1 MYYATGSRMKP
12 SNNIRDFDHS
22 LPMALM
28 RARES
33 VMKTF
38 IPHLRAHDLSAQ
50 QWRVLRALYESD
62 GLEMTEI
69 SKSCFLLMPSLTR
82 IVQKLS
88 SRGLVLRRVSTKDQR
103 RSIISLTEQGDK
115 LFQLIAPETEIL
127 YSHITDAFGYEKME
141 LLYELLDELVQKLN
155 NPKAES

>member
-1 MYYATGSRMKP
+1 MKS
-12 SNNIRDFDHS
+12 SNNIRAFDHS
-22 LPMALM
+22 LPMALL

-38 IPHLRAHDLSAQ
+38 IPHLREHGLSAQ
-50 QWRVLRALYESD
+50 QWRVLRALNESD

-69 SKSCFLLMPSLTR
+69 SNSCFLLMPSLTR
-82 IVQKLS
+82 IVQNLS
-88 SRGLVLRRVSTKDQR
+88 KRGLVLRCVSNKDQR

-115 LFQLIAPETEIL
+115 LFQLISPESEVL
-127 YSHITDAFGYEKME
+127 YSHITDVFGYEKME

-155 NPKAES
+155 DPKA

>member
-1 MYYATGSRMKP
+1 MKS
-12 SNNIRDFDHS
+12 SNNIRAFDHS
-22 LPMALM
+22 LPMALL

-38 IPHLRAHDLSAQ
+38 IPHLRKHDLSPQ
-50 QWRVLRALYESD
+50 QWRVLRALNASD

-82 IVQKLS
+82 IVQNLS
-88 SRGLVLRRVSTKDQR
+88 KRGLVLRCVSPKDQR
-103 RSIISLTEQGDK
+103 RSIITLSDQGDK
-115 LFQLIAPETEIL
+115 LFKLIAPESEAL
-127 YSHITDAFGYEKME
+127 YSHITDAFGYGKME

-155 NPKAES
+155 DSKE